1 MSVPPPPVIPR
12 PSVWFTWHDSLIGQ
26 GTRVLDIGSGEGR
39 HSLAAAERGA
49 DVVAIDR
56 DTDRLES
63 GRATAEQRH
72 LKIDWQAVD
81 LEGDWPDLGTFDMV
95 LVFNYLDRARW
106 SRIIDAVAP
115 GGTLMVETFLVAQ
128 RDLGWGPESD
138 DHLLRP
144 GELARLVS
152 PLEIIHG
159 REVLEPVDSERW
171 RAVASVVAQRRA
183 E

>member
-1 MSVPPPPVIPR
+1 M
-12 PSVWFTWHDSLIGQ
+12 LEQ
-26 GTRVLDIGSGEGR
+26 GIRVLDIGCGEGR

-49 DVVAIDR
+49 KVVAIDR
-56 DTDRLES
+56 DTGRLES
-63 GRATAEQRH
+63 GRATAEQRQ
-72 LKIDWQAVD
+72 LSIDWQAVD

-115 GGTLMVETFLVAQ
+115 GGTLMVETYLVAQ
-128 RDLGWGPESD
+128 RDLGWGPKSD

-144 GELARLVS
+144 GELAQLVS
-152 PLEIIHG
+152 PLEIVHG

-171 RAVASVVAQRRA
+171 RAVASVVAQRHA

>member
-1 MSVPPPPVIPR
+1 MPPPPVIPL
-12 PSVWFTWHDSLIGQ
+12 PSSWFTWHDFLLGP
-26 GTRVLDIGSGEGR
+26 GTRVLDLGCGEGR

-49 DVVAIDR
+49 EVVAIDS
-56 DTDRLES
+56 DTDRLEA
-63 GRATAEQRH
+63 GRATAEQRR

-81 LEGDWPDLGTFDMV
+81 LEGDWPDLGTFDLV

-106 SRIIDAVAP
+106 NRIMDAVGP
-115 GGTLMVETFLVAQ
+115 KGMLMVETFLVAQ

-138 DHLLRP
+138 DYLLHP

-152 PLEIIHG
+152 PLEIVHG

>member
-1 MSVPPPPVIPR
+1 MSVPPPPVIPP

>member
-1 MSVPPPPVIPR
+1 MPPPPVIPP
-12 PSVWFTWHDSLIGQ
+12 PSVWFTWHDFLLRSGI
-26 GTRVLDIGSGEGR
+26 TVLDIGCGEGR
-39 HSLAAAERGA
+39 HSLAAAESGA
-49 DVVAIDR
+49 EVVAVDS
-56 DTDRLES
+56 DTNRLES
-63 GRATAEQRH
+63 GRATAEERN
-72 LKIDWQAVD
+72 LRINWQAID

-106 SRIIDAVAP
+106 HKIIDAVAP

-128 RDLGWGPESD
+128 RDLGWGPESA
-138 DHLLRP
+138 DHLLHP